1 VQHRNRKLYARLR
14 KCIAEKDNWY
24 VFSNEHHRLTYIERQ
39 PQETPNDRNDRAIR
53 VASRW
58 CVPLPPTDIDT
69 DTNTDSTIVAPTL
82 RLLCI

>member
-1 VQHRNRKLYARLR
+1 
-14 KCIAEKDNWY
+14 

-58 CVPLPPTDIDT
+58 SALTLKLLLGPP
-69 DTNTDSTIVAPTL
+69 V
-82 RLLCI
+82 